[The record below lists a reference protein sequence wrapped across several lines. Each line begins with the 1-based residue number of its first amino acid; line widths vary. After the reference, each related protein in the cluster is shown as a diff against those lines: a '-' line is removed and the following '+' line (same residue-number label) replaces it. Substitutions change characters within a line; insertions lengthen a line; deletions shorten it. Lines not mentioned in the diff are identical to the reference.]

1 MLNLFGE
8 PREKSNLNIAF
19 TRNYKVYSMKKCWLL
34 PSLINVVFFEF
45 ELTCDSFMCVILV
58 SKYTINYIFLSIYT

>member
-8 PREKSNLNIAF
+8 PREKSHLNIAF

-34 PSLINVVFFEF
+34 PSLSNVVFFEF
-45 ELTCDSFMCVILV
+45 ELTCNSFMCHI
-58 SKYTINYIFLSIYT
+58 SFKIYH